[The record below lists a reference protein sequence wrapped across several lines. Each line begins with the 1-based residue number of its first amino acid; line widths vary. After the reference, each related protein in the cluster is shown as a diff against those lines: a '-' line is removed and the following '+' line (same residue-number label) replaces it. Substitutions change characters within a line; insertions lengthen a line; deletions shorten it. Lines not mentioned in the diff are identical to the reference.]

1 MVKELKGIKNLEVVG
16 SEQNIIEEINFVDT
30 TNNKV
35 IRIEFIEDIIT
46 TAVIKGGKTK
56 HYNRLL
62 KKYERVVDYVSKH
75 LADMRNQVAEIVN
88 KDSEEIEAGATFSS
102 FLHNRIST
110 MKKDNIKIH
119 KYCYSDDITVMIESD
134 NFTYDCRFEQ
144 DSEFYS
150 NLNKIFKK
158 TVCIT
163 IDNNDNIVE
172 IKIDYENIEL
182 KYDESGLYT
191 PNKKYENVVK
201 GIVRR
206 KNKLLNQASEII
218 KIDKVCE
225 QNYNKDEVMLYMND
239 IIKNVNV
246 GIENGILISYSKRQY
261 KISVGLSD
269 YCELTVNLNPNSDI
283 YQMIKDKYKGLFE

>member
-1 MVKELKGIKNLEVVG
+1 MIKELKGIKILEVVG

-35 IRIEFIEDIIT
+35 IRIEFIEDMIT
-46 TAVIKGGKTK
+46 TVVIKGGRTK

-119 KYCYSDDITVMIESD
+119 KYCYSDDIVVMID
-134 NFTYDCRFEQ
+134 DKFTYECRFEQ
-144 DSEFYS
+144 DSEFYR
-150 NLNKIFKK
+150 NLNKIFNK

-163 IDNNDNIVE
+163 IDDENNIVE

-182 KYDESGLYT
+182 KHDESGLYT
-191 PNKKYENVVK
+191 LNKKYENVIK

-206 KNKLLNQASEII
+206 KNKLVNQASEII

-225 QNYNKDEVMLYMND
+225 QNYDKDDAMLYMND
-239 IIKNVNV
+239 IVKNVNV
-246 GIENGILISYSKRQY
+246 GIENGLLISYSKRQY

-269 YCELTVNLNPNSDI
+269 YCELNVNLNSNSKL

>member
-1 MVKELKGIKNLEVVG
+1 MIKELKGIKILEVVG
-16 SEQNIIEEINFVDT
+16 SEKNIIEEINFVDT

-35 IRIEFIEDIIT
+35 IRVEFIEDMIT
-46 TAVIKGGKTK
+46 TVVIKDGRTK

-62 KKYERVVDYVSKH
+62 KKYERVFDYVSKH
-75 LADMRNQVAEIVN
+75 LADMRNKVAEIVN
-88 KDSEEIEAGATFSS
+88 KDSEEIEAGATFSG
-102 FLHNRIST
+102 FLNNRIST
-110 MKKDNIKIH
+110 MKKYNIRIH
-119 KYCYSDDITVMIESD
+119 KYCYSDDIVVMID
-134 NFTYDCRFEQ
+134 DKFTYECRFEQ
-144 DSEFYS
+144 DSAFYS

-182 KYDESGLYT
+182 KHDEIGLYT
-191 PNKKYENVVK
+191 PNKKYKNVIK

-225 QNYNKDEVMLYMND
+225 HNYDKDNAMLYIND
-239 IIKNVNV
+239 IVKNVNI
-246 GIENGILISYSKRQY
+246 GIENGILISYSKGQY

-269 YCELTVNLNPNSDI
+269 YCELNVNLNPNSKL

>member
-1 MVKELKGIKNLEVVG
+1 MIKELKGIKILEVVG

-35 IRIEFIEDIIT
+35 IRVEFIEDMIT
-46 TAVIKGGKTK
+46 TVVIKDGRTK

-75 LADMRNQVAEIVN
+75 LADMRNKVAEIVN

-119 KYCYSDDITVMIESD
+119 KYCYSDDIVVMID
-134 NFTYDCRFEQ
+134 DKFTYECRFEQ

-163 IDNNDNIVE
+163 IDDENNIVE

-182 KYDESGLYT
+182 KHDESGLYT
-191 PNKKYENVVK
+191 PNKKYENIVN

-225 QNYNKDEVMLYMND
+225 QNYDKDDAMLYMND
-239 IIKNVNV
+239 IVKNVNV
-246 GIENGILISYSKRQY
+246 GIENGILISYSKGQY
-261 KISVGLSD
+261 KISIGLSD
-269 YCELTVNLNPNSDI
+269 YCELNVNLNPNSKL